1 MTKEEQ
7 HNLKVAT
14 VRKSLIPIQE
24 ELREIITECQTIHAA
39 ELCLDKSLLI
49 LAYPTD
55 AEEARDYASAA
66 AALQRDN
73 AIRSKHLYKRLKSLY
88 DWVDKE
94 QRIPGQADR

>member
-14 VRKSLIPIQE
+14 VRKSLMPIQE
-24 ELREIITECQTIHAA
+24 ELREIIVECKTIQAA